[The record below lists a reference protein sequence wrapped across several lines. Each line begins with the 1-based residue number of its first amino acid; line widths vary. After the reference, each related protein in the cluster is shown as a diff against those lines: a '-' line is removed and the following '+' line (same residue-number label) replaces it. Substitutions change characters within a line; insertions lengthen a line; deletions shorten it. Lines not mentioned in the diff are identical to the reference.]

1 MRIRNRLLRWT
12 TLAILLSGCADDAP
26 SSTPMLPAPV
36 THADGALPNWMRST
50 EWAQRPWTKTP
61 VGAVWRVRHAGQDAW
76 LIDAPSRMARDTLV
90 RSDGAVI
97 CNPPGFGAPGD
108 GRCPTVVDAGTMPHL
123 AWSHPGNPSPT
134 FGPPLPMPESEAT
147 VALREPRASR
157 PPLPAWLETR
167 VATWERQDQ
176 SDADGISVSRL
187 QHKGAATYLSTP
199 AAATDTTRSTTRP
212 GASCAARPGG
222 STARAMA
229 CAGACGSGYQG
240 GHCLGAS
247 RRVAAL
253 RVRWPL
259 LAFMAPTHG
268 ASSVPTSPGPARGGS
283 APRIAMRTAW
293 SGPARSSSRPGVRGR
308 EWFSSA
314 SGCGR

>member
-187 QHKGAATYLSTP
+187 QHKGAATYLVYAGCCDRYNTLYD
-199 AAATDTTRSTTRP
+199 AAGRELCSPSGGIDGEGDGMCPVPVDPGTKAVTVWEHP
-212 GASCAARPGG
+212 GASQR
-222 STARAMA
+222 
-229 CAGACGSGYQG
+229 
-240 GHCLGAS
+240 
-247 RRVAAL
+247 
-253 RVRWPL
+253 
-259 LAFMAPTHG
+259 
-268 ASSVPTSPGPARGGS
+268 
-283 APRIAMRTAW
+283 
-293 SGPARSSSRPGVRGR
+293 
-308 EWFSSA
+308 
-314 SGCGR
+314 